1 MMVTVKM
8 FAAARDLVASPEVKL
23 EIHDGATV
31 GELRMLLAEKYPAAA
46 PLVARAMFAI
56 DARYASDSERIDETQ
71 EIACIP
77 PVSGG

>member
-1 MMVTVKM
+1 MRVIIKM
-8 FAAARDLVASPEVKL
+8 FAAARDLVGSPDVNL

-31 GELRMLLAEKYPAAA
+31 GELRSVLTEKYPAAA
-46 PLVARAMFAI
+46 ALIERSMLAV
-56 DARYASDSERIDETQ
+56 DARYANDEDRIDAAQ

>member
-8 FAAARDLVASPEVKL
+8 FAAARDLVGSQEVTL

-31 GELRMLLAEKYPAAA
+31 GELRKLLAERYPGAAA
-46 PLVARAMFAI
+46 LIERSMLAI
-56 DARYASDSERIDETQ
+56 DARYANDGDRIVASQ

>member
-8 FAAARDLVASPEVKL
+8 FAAARDLVGGSEVKL
-23 EIHDGATV
+23 EIQDGATV
-31 GELRMLLAEKYPAAA
+31 GELRSLLAEKYPPVA

-56 DARYASDSERIDETQ
+56 DARYANDEDVVLATQ